1 MKKVFTGLFFVI
13 SLGFASDLWYSQAYL
28 AYLSLGYLC
37 MLSTNGMYSPQEAVN
52 RAREV
57 KIIAQTSL
65 KTLYQANDAR
75 GQALRL
81 VYENLVF
88 QANGLVSLL
97 QTPSEEI
104 LQTYEN
110 LRQKTWNTLE
120 MVKELP

>member
-1 MKKVFTGLFFVI
+1 MKKVFAGLFLGV
-13 SLGFASDLWYSQAYL
+13 SLGFATDLWYSQAYL
-28 AYLSLGYLC
+28 GYLSLGYLC

-57 KIIAQTSL
+57 RLIAQTAL

-88 QANGLVSLL
+88 QANGLMSLL
-97 QTPSEEI
+97 QTPSEETI
-104 LQTYEN
+104 QAYES
-110 LRQKTWNTLE
+110 LRQKTWNALE